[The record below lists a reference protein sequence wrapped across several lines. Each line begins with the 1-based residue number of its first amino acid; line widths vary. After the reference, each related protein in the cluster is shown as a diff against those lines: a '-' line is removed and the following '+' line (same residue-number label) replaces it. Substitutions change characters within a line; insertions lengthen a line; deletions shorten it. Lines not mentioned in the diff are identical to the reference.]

1 MFTLEDKLS
10 DVKTGALLRAYNSNK
25 EYIKFEVNALKVTR
39 VVCTDRYEGNGYNN
53 NNFILCNDSVVHYT
67 LKEILINRLKLM
79 VKSWTQWCYHKEWE
93 IFLKGYGLS
102 EHKYRQL
109 LKMERGELR

>member
-39 VVCTDRYEGNGYNN
+39 VVCTDRYEGNPD
-53 NNFILCNDSVVHYT
+53 NFILCNDSEVHYT

-79 VKSWTQWCYHKEWE
+79 VKSWTQWCYNKDWE
-93 IFLKGYGLS
+93 IFLKGYELS

-109 LKMERGELR
+109 LKLERGELR